1 MLRSLA
7 GFKAQYDDLTM
18 LVVSEFDEWRVV
30 VHSPAV
36 VLQGQRQY
44 GEAKAKEHAVALVK
58 RYIEEATAGES
69 GRTASAG
76 LATHRAAGLVG
87 LEVRPRL
94 VPESIIEVCSSGIP
108 PQR

>member
-7 GFKAQYDDLTM
+7 GFKAQYEELTM

-44 GEAKAKEHAVALVK
+44 GEAKAKEHALALVK
-58 RYIEEATAGES
+58 RYIEETRQVNPEELPAPVWQPTGPQDW
-69 GRTASAG
+69 
-76 LATHRAAGLVG
+76 LVWKG
-87 LEVRPRL
+87 
-94 VPESIIEVCSSGIP
+94 
-108 PQR
+108 

>member
-7 GFKAQYDDLTM
+7 GFKAQYEELTM

-44 GEAKAKEHAVALVK
+44 GEVKAKEHAVALVK
-58 RYIEEATAGES
+58 QYIQEARQANPVELTPPDWQPTGPQDW
-69 GRTASAG
+69 
-76 LATHRAAGLVG
+76 LVWKG
-87 LEVRPRL
+87 
-94 VPESIIEVCSSGIP
+94 
-108 PQR
+108 